1 MRTDDVQGTRHTGH
15 ANQADLHVVMAARA
29 GGTAAFDPMRATPP
43 IPAHRSGASF
53 AVIAPGLFVF
63 LWATGFI
70 GAKFGLPY
78 ADPLTFLA
86 LRFAFVVAGML
97 LFCLIVR
104 APWPKTLAEWIH
116 IAIVGVLLHGLYL
129 GGVFVSISLGVEAGT
144 SALIVAIQPLFVALL
159 AAPVLGERVTWRQWI
174 GLLLGITGVTLVV
187 FRKLGLGIGTP
198 VGMSFSIVALVAITI
213 GTLYQKRFCAS
224 MDLRTG
230 NVIQFTA
237 ALIVCVV
244 GAALTEDF
252 RVEWTGE
259 FIFALSWLVIVLS
272 FGATTLLLM
281 LIRAGAASKVSS
293 LFFLVPAVAAIIAWP
308 LFGETFGPI
317 AIAGMV
323 LVTVGVALVTLGGAA
338 KPKPAE

>member
-1 MRTDDVQGTRHTGH
+1 MGPDAIQHQGHVPHVRYSG
-15 ANQADLHVVMAARA
+15 LHVVMQDRA
-29 GGTAAFDPMRATPP
+29 GPVVGAA
-43 IPAHRSGASF
+43 PAAPAAEAGAGNLF

-70 GAKFGLPY
+70 GAKYGLPY
-78 ADPLTFLA
+78 AEPLTFLA
-86 LRFAFVVAGML
+86 LRFVFVVAGML
-97 LFCLIVR
+97 LFCLAVR
-104 APWPKTLAEWIH
+104 APWPKTAIEWLH
-116 IAIVGVLLHGLYL
+116 IAIVGVLLHGVYL

-144 SALIVAIQPLFVALL
+144 SALIVAIQPLLVALL

-174 GLLLGITGVTLVV
+174 GFFLGIAGVTLVV
-187 FRKLGLGIGTP
+187 FRKLELGIGTP
-198 VGMSFSIVALVAITI
+198 VGMGFSIVALIGITI
-213 GTLYQKRFCAS
+213 GTLYQKRYCAT

-237 ALIVCVV
+237 ALAFCVV
-244 GAALTEDF
+244 GAALTESF
-252 RVEWTGE
+252 RVEWTGD

-308 LFGETFGPI
+308 LFGETFGPL
-317 AIAGMV
+317 AIGGMV
-323 LVTVGVALVTLGGAA
+323 LVTVGVALVTLGGGA
-338 KPKPAE
+338 KPKPSE

>member
-1 MRTDDVQGTRHTGH
+1 MGSDAIQHDGYATHVRYS
-15 ANQADLHVVMAARA
+15 DLHVEMQARP
-29 GGTAAFDPMRATPP
+29 GATPM
-43 IPAHRSGASF
+43 ASSASVAVPQGSQNLF
-53 AVIAPGLFVF
+53 AIIAPGLFVF

-70 GAKFGLPY
+70 GAKYGLPY
-78 ADPLTFLA
+78 AEPLTFLA
-86 LRFAFVVAGML
+86 LRFVFVVAGML
-97 LFCLIVR
+97 LFCLAVR
-104 APWPKTLAEWIH
+104 APWPKTVMEWIH
-116 IAIVGVLLHGLYL
+116 IAIVGVLLHAFYL

-144 SALIVAIQPLFVALL
+144 SALIVAIQPLFVAML
-159 AAPVLGERVTWRQWI
+159 AAPVLGERVSWRQWI
-174 GLLLGITGVTLVV
+174 GLLLGIAGVTLVV
-187 FRKLGLGIGTP
+187 FRKLELGIGTP
-198 VGMSFSIVALVAITI
+198 IGMGFSIVALIAITA
-213 GTLYQKRFCAS
+213 GTLYQKRFCAN

-237 ALIVCVV
+237 ALAVCVA

-252 RVEWTGE
+252 RVEWTGD

-308 LFGETFGPI
+308 LFGETFGPL
-317 AIAGMV
+317 AIGGMV

-338 KPKPAE
+338 KPKSR